1 MSYGMHLCNMLLD
14 RMAAHMV
21 TPCVMDLRGAGIW
34 RAEPVMCDISMYIVS
49 VMRSRGGV
57 DTRDMFV
64 SVEW

>member
-34 RAEPVMCDISMYIVS
+34 RAEPVMCEISM
-49 VMRSRGGV
+49 
-57 DTRDMFV
+57 
-64 SVEW
+64 